1 MSSVLIPLDQEILTI
16 RLFTAT
22 HCSTHRQ
29 HTPAT
34 HRVCMCIFKSIMSS
48 GNNPFQSTHP
58 DYPMCYR
65 ILLQHTAQLCNTLLH
80 IPHYTATHCNT
91 LQYTHPDYLQSWN
104 AYMVFYSVL
113 QCVAVCCSRCHMS
126 HLLSLDSLFR
136 TCYSVGLTRPS
147 VYKHTAPHCN
157 TLQHRFESSN
167 PTNLRRLIA
176 VCCSRCCIS
185 PLPSPDSVLQYVAA
199 CCRYDHT
206 LFRRL
211 K

>member
-91 LQYTHPDYLQSWN
+91 LQYTHPDYHILTICRAGMHIWCST
-104 AYMVFYSVL
+104 VCCSVL
-113 QCVAVCCSRCHMS
+113 QCVAVDVIC
-126 HLLSLDSLFR
+126 
-136 TCYSVGLTRPS
+136 
-147 VYKHTAPHCN
+147 
-157 TLQHRFESSN
+157 
-167 PTNLRRLIA
+167 LIS
-176 VCCSRCCIS
+176 C
-185 PLPSPDSVLQYVAA
+185 L
-199 CCRYDHT
+199 
-206 LFRRL
+206 
-211 K
+211 